1 MRPNGSTQPTVGDLV
16 ADDVRASGQVRMTAR
31 IDGWVQGVGFRWF
44 VRRVAADLGLAG
56 RATNRADGTVV
67 IVAEGPRDRCERL
80 VDALR
85 GPGTPGRVAHV
96 TVDWSQ
102 PTGLRGFAVE

>member
-1 MRPNGSTQPTVGDLV
+1 
-16 ADDVRASGQVRMTAR
+16 MTAR
-31 IDGWVQGVGFRWF
+31 VEGWVQGVGFRWF
-44 VRRVAADLGLAG
+44 ARRAAQDLGLAG
-56 RATNRADGTVV
+56 RAANCADGTVV
-67 IVAEGPRDRCERL
+67 VVAEGPRDLCERM

-96 TVDWSQ
+96 TVQWSQ